1 MAGRRAASPVL
12 RWRVTETKKPD
23 PPNQATNTTMPEH
36 TPYQKRVIKRY
47 YEHRDEI
54 LFSRLSELVTN
65 LYLAEGKKR
74 EKLWE
79 SAGEL
84 MEKLKVPASRIKH
97 LMAKKDPA
105 LLAELVKELEA
116 K

>member
-1 MAGRRAASPVL
+1 
-12 RWRVTETKKPD
+12 
-23 PPNQATNTTMPEH
+23 MPEH

-47 YEHRDEI
+47 YERRDEI

-65 LYLAEGKKR
+65 LYLAEGKR
-74 EKLWE
+74 RDKLWE
-79 SAGEL
+79 QAGDL
-84 MEKLKVPASRIKH
+84 MEKLNVPPSRAKH
-97 LMAKKDPA
+97 LLAKKDPA